1 MKSSRFDQV
10 MAYIEVNIREDI
22 ETIKNGIYKEIG
34 FNSNTFN
41 NCFKVLTNTTLF
53 HYISQRKLYYA
64 AWSLQNEADR
74 SIADIAFEC
83 GYSDQTALTRAFRQY
98 FDTTP
103 NDIRKGKI
111 HLADNRYRLADI
123 CKNSNQQDTRI
134 QSILLD
140 LENTGDLSMAN
151 WSYLMKLE
159 QVNQEFGFD
168 TDTLYK
174 IAELAEAL
182 EIPVDMFIEE
192 CYNLQ
197 IDVHSDPNYLFPD
210 EEFAINLGIHSDEE
224 LKAICEYYHCKYYDL
239 DSNMVERF
247 QKHHQSHD

>member
-1 MKSSRFDQV
+1 
-10 MAYIEVNIREDI
+10 
-22 ETIKNGIYKEIG
+22 
-34 FNSNTFN
+34 
-41 NCFKVLTNTTLF
+41 
-53 HYISQRKLYYA
+53 
-64 AWSLQNEADR
+64 
-74 SIADIAFEC
+74 
-83 GYSDQTALTRAFRQY
+83 
-98 FDTTP
+98 
-103 NDIRKGKI
+103 
-111 HLADNRYRLADI
+111 
-123 CKNSNQQDTRI
+123 
-134 QSILLD
+134 
-140 LENTGDLSMAN
+140 MAN